1 MYFSTIIYAQY
12 NYLHSNQV
20 FLQDAETLDSVT
32 VSQESFLANED
43 LGVSTIIII
52 YNYNNYVFTCL

>member
-1 MYFSTIIYAQY
+1 MHI
-12 NYLHSNQV
+12 NYLCVLHSNQV

-52 YNYNNYVFTCL
+52 NFIITTIMCLEFC